1 MKPWS
6 RSECDSFHH
15 GVSQPHALSSA
26 CVVLSRSLRRLYR
39 HTARGLSL
47 AFVLGIGSFDAIN
60 ASQAAEI
67 VRITDENFD
76 QVVPAGK
83 EVDAIV
89 GDWVLRNEQ
98 VVAVIA
104 QPEPWRHANLTIRN
118 VGGTILDFTT
128 REASNDQ
135 LGIFSPLGGRY
146 SYRTAPQEQIAA
158 DGSASLA
165 FESIA
170 ASDGTTCRVVYSL
183 ADGDSFLSIT
193 TTVSNPTAEPK
204 EIPLRDSSRAD
215 RTFTDGIDAA
225 GETMESPFFWM
236 EDRWFPQAYGLVA
249 DGYEPVKSSGRG
261 PIVDWSR
268 EGKTTA
274 IVAAGASFEMTRR
287 FYVAGHRV
295 ALRGVATTH
304 ETVERTLTLTDR
316 WGRISDALVTLSRD
330 GVVYGSG
337 VTDADGVVSG
347 RIPLGNWHLKIE
359 STGRPTRELD
369 VAIEEAGEAE
379 LQLADSGRV
388 KLRVVDDAGQA
399 IAFKCAFIGVAP
411 TTSPNFG
418 PDSRAW
424 AVGNLVYSA
433 SGEAIANLL
442 PGKYEVI
449 ISHGPEH
456 DAVVQTIELTDGA
469 EVSVTATLN
478 HVVDTTGWV
487 ATEYHSHSS
496 PSGDNTSDQL
506 GRVLNL
512 LAENLEFAPCTEH
525 ARIDSYVPQLEKLGA
540 VDRLATC
547 TGMELT
553 GGPLPVNHQNAFPLV
568 HRARRQNGGGPETD
582 INPIVQIERLAMWDD
597 GAEKLVQTNHPNLR
611 QIYGDTNA
619 DGVADEGL
627 RPMFG
632 FMDVM
637 EVHPPASLFETPAAD
652 RKPDDHAPVMFH
664 WMQLL
669 NLGYRI
675 PGVVNTDAHYNLHGS
690 GWLRNYVRS
699 SSDVPSEI
707 TVDEMV
713 RNSEAGRII
722 MTSGP
727 YLEVT
732 ARSGRAIA
740 IAGEDLPAV
749 EKTVEL
755 TIRVQCPNWL
765 DINCVQVFVNGR
777 PSSEFG
783 WTRREQPDA
792 FANGVVKFERRITMT
807 LEQDSHLIVGAIGEG
822 LSLGRVMGDDF
833 GKMPPV
839 AVANPIFVDIDGD
852 GFKANGDELD
862 HPLPVLAR

>member
-1 MKPWS
+1 MRLWS
-6 RSECDSFHH
+6 RPQCDFSHQ
-15 GVSQPHALSSA
+15 GVSCPHAASSA
-26 CVVLSRSLRRLYR
+26 WVILSRSFARLYR
-39 HTARGLSL
+39 GTPQRLLLAILLGL
-47 AFVLGIGSFDAIN
+47 GSSPAIDVT
-60 ASQAAEI
+60 QAGEL
-67 VRITDENFD
+67 VRITDDNFD
-76 QVVPAGK
+76 DVVPAGK

-89 GDWVLRNEQ
+89 GDWVLRNDK
-98 VVAVIA
+98 VVVVIA
-104 QPEPWRHANLTIRN
+104 QSEPWRHANLTIRN

-128 REASNDQ
+128 RDASNDQ
-135 LGIFSPLGGRY
+135 LGIFSPLAGRY
-146 SYRTAPQEQIAA
+146 SYRSAPQERQTP
-158 DGSASLA
+158 DGTASLE
-165 FESIA
+165 FESTV
-170 ASDGTTCRVVYSL
+170 ASDGTMCRVVYSL
-183 ADGDSFLSIT
+183 ADGDSFVSIQT
-193 TTVSNPTAEPK
+193 IVTNPTSEPK
-204 EIPLRDSSRAD
+204 EIPLRDSTRAD

-225 GETMESPFFWM
+225 GETTESPFFWI

-249 DGYEPVKSSGRG
+249 DGYEPVKVSGRG

-274 IVAAGASFEMTRR
+274 TVAAGASFELSRR
-287 FYVAGHRV
+287 FYVASHRV
-295 ALRGVATTH
+295 ALRGVATTSA
-304 ETVERTLTLTDR
+304 TVERSLTLLDR
-316 WGRISDALVTLSRD
+316 WGPVSDALVTLSRD
-330 GVVYGSG
+330 GNVYGSG
-337 VTDADGVVSG
+337 VTDSNGIVSG
-347 RIPLGNWHLKIE
+347 RVPLGNWHLKIE

-369 VAIEEAGEAE
+369 VLIDEAGEAE
-379 LQLADSGRV
+379 LRLADCSRV
-388 KLRVVDDAGQA
+388 NLRVVDDAGQA
-399 IAFKCAFIGVAP
+399 IAFKCAFVGVTP
-411 TTSPNFG
+411 TSSPNFG

-424 AVGNLVYSA
+424 ACGNVVYSA
-433 SGEAIANLL
+433 SGQAQADLL

-456 DAVVQTIELTDGA
+456 DAVVQTIELTEGA
-469 EVSVTATLN
+469 EVTVNATLN

-487 ATEYHSHSS
+487 STEYHSHSS

-525 ARIDSYVPQLEKLGA
+525 ARIDSYVPHLERLNA
-540 VDRLATC
+540 VGRLATC

-553 GGPLPVNHQNAFPLV
+553 GGPLPVNHQNAFPLI

-619 DGVADEGL
+619 DGIADEGL
-627 RPMFG
+627 KPMFG

-637 EVHPPASLFETPAAD
+637 EIHPPEGVFQTPSD
-652 RKPDDHAPVMFH
+652 DIKPDDRGPVAFH

-699 SSDVPSEI
+699 SSDDPSQI
-707 TVDEMV
+707 SVDEMV
-713 RNSEAGRII
+713 RNSEAGRIV

-740 IAGEDLPAV
+740 IAGEDLPAL

-755 TIRVQCPNWL
+755 TVRVQCPNWL
-765 DINCVQVFVNGR
+765 DINRVQVFVNGR
-777 PSSEFG
+777 PSPEFG
-783 WTRREQPDA
+783 WTRREDADA
-792 FANGVVKFERRITMT
+792 FGNGVVKFERRITMT
-807 LEQDSHLIVGAIGEG
+807 LEQDAHLIVGAIGEG
-822 LSLGRVMGDDF
+822 LSLGRVMGDEF

-839 AVANPIFVDIDGD
+839 AVSNPIFVDIDGD
-852 GFKANGDELD
+852 GFQANGDELD
-862 HPLPVLAR
+862 HPLPVLAK